1 MSPHHARALIA
12 ERGLRLEPFG
22 PAAYRVHGRG
32 VDVMVSDLHWLKE
45 SDLRPPRRERVAEAH
60 TAQRQR

>member
-1 MSPHHARALIA
+1 MSPHQVRAAIA
-12 ERGLRLEPFG
+12 ARGLRLEPFG
-22 PAAYRVHGRG
+22 TAAHRVHGRG
-32 VDVMVSDLHWLKE
+32 VDVLVCDLHWLRE